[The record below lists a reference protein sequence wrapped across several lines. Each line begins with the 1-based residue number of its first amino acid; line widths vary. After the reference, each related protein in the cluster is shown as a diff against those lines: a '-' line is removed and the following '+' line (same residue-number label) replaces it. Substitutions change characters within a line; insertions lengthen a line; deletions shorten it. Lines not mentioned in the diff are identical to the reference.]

1 MEIKLEWSEPGLLR
15 VVWPEE
21 ITAEDVAR
29 FTERHD
35 AMVELVTRYVIYHES
50 RGVPG
55 LNAALRRQL
64 TTWVERSGTMHAK
77 RCLGA
82 CFVTESPVARA
93 IVTGVWWM
101 ISTPYPPLR
110 PRTAHRC
117 TPLGTRTPRRRAGL
131 IACSFD
137 VLEALLDPARH

>member
-82 CFVTESPVARA
+82 CFVTESPVART
-93 IVTGVWWM
+93 IVSGVWWM
-101 ISTPYPPLR
+101 ISTPYPHSVHERRTDALR
-110 PRTAHRC
+110 WAHAR
-117 TPLGTRTPRRRAGL
+117 LAGEP
-131 IACSFD
+131 
-137 VLEALLDPARH
+137 V

>member
-1 MEIKLEWSEPGLLR
+1 MEIKVEWYEPELLR

-21 ITAEDVAR
+21 ITADDVTR
-29 FTERHD
+29 FIERHD
-35 AMVELVTRYVIYHES
+35 AMVEPVARYVIFHES

-64 TTWVERSGTMHAK
+64 ANWVERSGAMHAR
-77 RCLGA
+77 RCRGA

-101 ISTPYPPLR
+101 ISTPYPHSVHEQRSDGLR
-110 PRTAHRC
+110 WA
-117 TPLGTRTPRRRAGL
+117 RARLAGQ
-131 IACSFD
+131 A
-137 VLEALLDPARH
+137 A